1 MPRPKKTSQVTTASE
16 QSPEQSAAL
25 GARVDEELSISA
37 KKPRK
42 PKRPP
47 RIPMNAG
54 MNLHIPKKLLNHNK
68 FAYRWFAESSI
79 KGGRIEIAKGAYWE
93 HVADSNGSNYKRPS
107 ATDTMYLMKLELEYW
122 EADRKAKR
130 HKVKLTMEKE
140 IAIGEGEYAP
150 SRDGKAEGG
159 TSAITRW

>member
-1 MPRPKKTSQVTTASE
+1 MTKPKKTSQVITSAM

-25 GARVDEELSISA
+25 GSRVDDELSISA

-42 PKRPP
+42 PRRPP

-54 MNLHIPKKLLNHNK
+54 MNLHIPEKLLKRDK

-79 KGGRIEIAKGAYWE
+79 KGGRVEIAKGAYWE

-107 ATDTMYLMKLELEYW
+107 ATDTMYLMRLELQYW
-122 EADRKAKR
+122 NADKEAKR
-130 HKVKLTMEKE
+130 RKVKLTMEKE
-140 IAIGEGEYAP
+140 ISIGEGEYAP
-150 SRDGKAEGG
+150 SPDGRPEGG
-159 TSAITRW
+159 TRAVTRS